1 VKAIHLSHRNQTKK
15 LEIDSIHKNH
25 TWKLVD
31 LPFEK
36 LPINI
41 KWVFKTK
48 WQVNGALDKSKARL
62 VAYNFE

>member
-1 VKAIHLSHRNQTKK
+1 
-15 LEIDSIHKNH
+15 
-25 TWKLVD
+25 VD